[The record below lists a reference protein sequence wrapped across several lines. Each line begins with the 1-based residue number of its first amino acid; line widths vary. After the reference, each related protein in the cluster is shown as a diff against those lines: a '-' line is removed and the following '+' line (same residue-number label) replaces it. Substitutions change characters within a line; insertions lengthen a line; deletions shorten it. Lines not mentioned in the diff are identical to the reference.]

1 VGVARIAMRRMLI
14 AINATYFMLNKV
26 VAVSVRIKI
35 ITMRI
40 DMHKMRI
47 LHFGMAIAG
56 NICPSKLHWH
66 N

>member
-1 VGVARIAMRRMLI
+1 MFITTGTA
-14 AINATYFMLNKV
+14 NFMLNKV
-26 VAVSVRIKI
+26 VAVAVGVRITI

>member
-1 VGVARIAMRRMLI
+1 MRRMLI
-14 AINATYFMLNKV
+14 TISTTYFMLNKV
-26 VAVSVRIKI
+26 MAVAVGVGVRITI

-47 LHFGMAIAG
+47 LNFSMAIAS

-66 N
+66 NEYN